1 MNVTTKIATVA
12 ASAIL
17 LATGALAPA
26 SAHVSVIPGVS
37 AAGNTTDAVTVGK
50 NNTLSFRVGH
60 GCSLEADVL
69 HPTTNKVIAAADTF
83 KGATSV
89 FSVTVPATALGDAGT
104 TAPRPAYV
112 PGWKTAI
119 KLNADKTQTV
129 TWTAINRDFALP
141 NGPEGDVATTQYF
154 DFGLRVAFA
163 KAAAGTT
170 VSFPARQTCFVDVAA
185 VKATKKTKAVKAS
198 TIAVYET
205 WDGSATDDIKDN
217 DKHST
222 APSIAVA
229 K

>member
-1 MNVTTKIATVA
+1 MRATNKFAAVA
-12 ASAIL
+12 ASAAL
-17 LATGALAPA
+17 LIAGGLTPA

-60 GCSLEADVL
+60 GCSLEKDVV
-69 HPTTNKVIAAADTF
+69 HPTTKKVIAAVDTF
-83 KGATSV
+83 KGSTSV
-89 FSVTVPATALGDAGT
+89 FSVTVPAAALGDAGT
-104 TAPRPAYV
+104 TAARPAYV
-112 PGWKTAI
+112 PGWKTTI

-170 VSFPARQTCFVDVAA
+170 VSFPARQTCLVDVAA

-205 WDGSATDDIKDN
+205 WDGSATDTVLDN

>member
-1 MNVTTKIATVA
+1 VKFKSALVAVSALVIAG
-12 ASAIL
+12 ASI
-17 LATGALAPA
+17 APA

-69 HPTTNKVIAAADTF
+69 HPTTKKVIAAVDTF

-89 FSVTVPATALGDAGT
+89 FSVTVPASALGDAGT
-104 TAPRPAYV
+104 TAARPAYV

-141 NGPEGDVATTQYF
+141 NGPEGDVATSQYF

-163 KAAAGTT
+163 KTAAGTT
-170 VSFPARQTCFVDVAA
+170 VTFPARQTCYVDVAA
-185 VKATKKTKAVKAS
+185 VKATKKAKAVKAT

-205 WDGSATDDIKDN
+205 WDGSATDEIKDN

-222 APSIAVA
+222 APSIAVN

>member
-1 MNVTTKIATVA
+1 MKFKSALVAVSALVIAG
-12 ASAIL
+12 ASI
-17 LATGALAPA
+17 APA

-69 HPTTNKVIAAADTF
+69 HPTTKKVIAAVDTF

-89 FSVTVPATALGDAGT
+89 FSVTVPASALGDAGT
-104 TAPRPAYV
+104 TAARPAYV

-141 NGPEGDVATTQYF
+141 NGPEGDVATSQYF

-163 KAAAGTT
+163 KTAAGTT
-170 VSFPARQTCFVDVAA
+170 VTFPARQTCYVDVAA
-185 VKATKKTKAVKAS
+185 VKATKKAKAVKAT

-205 WDGSATDDIKDN
+205 WDGSATDEIKDN

-222 APSIAVA
+222 APSIAVN

>member
-1 MNVTTKIATVA
+1 MKNTTKALAAVATT
-12 ASAIL
+12 AIL
-17 LATGALAPA
+17 ISGFVFPA

-60 GCSLEADVL
+60 GCSLETDVL
-69 HPTTNKVIAAADTF
+69 HPTTKKVIASVDTF
-83 KGATSV
+83 KGSTSV
-89 FSVTVPATALGDAGT
+89 FSVTVPALALGDAGT
-104 TAPRPAYV
+104 TAARPAYV
-112 PGWKTAI
+112 PGWKTTI
-119 KLNADKTQTV
+119 KLNDDKTQTV
-129 TWTAINRDFALP
+129 TWTAISRDFALP
-141 NGPEGDVATTQYF
+141 NGPAGDVATSQYF

-170 VSFPARQTCFVDVAA
+170 VVFPARQTCFVDVAA

-205 WDGSATDDIKDN
+205 WDGSTTDTVKDN
-217 DKHST
+217 DKRGT
-222 APSIAVA
+222 APSIAV

>member
-1 MNVTTKIATVA
+1 LNITTKIAAVA
-12 ASAIL
+12 ASTIL
-17 LATGALAPA
+17 LTTGALTSA

-69 HPTTNKVIAAADTF
+69 HPTTKKVIAAVDTF

-89 FSVTVPATALGDAGT
+89 FSVTVPASALGDAGT
-104 TAPRPAYV
+104 TAARPAYV

-141 NGPEGDVATTQYF
+141 NGPEGDVATSQYF

-163 KAAAGTT
+163 KTAAGTT
-170 VSFPARQTCFVDVAA
+170 VTFPARQTCYVDVAA
-185 VKATKKTKAVKAS
+185 VKATKKAKAVKA
-198 TIAVYET
+198 TAIAVYET
-205 WDGSATDDIKDN
+205 WDGSATDEIKDN

-222 APSIAVA
+222 APSIAVN

>member
-1 MNVTTKIATVA
+1 MNVTTKFAAVA
-12 ASAIL
+12 ASAAL
-17 LATGALAPA
+17 LVAGAITPA

-60 GCSLEADVL
+60 GCSLETDVL
-69 HPTTNKVIAAADTF
+69 HPTTKKVIAAVDTF

-89 FSVTVPATALGDAGT
+89 FSVTVPALALGDAGT
-104 TAPRPAYV
+104 TAARPAYV
-112 PGWKTAI
+112 PGWKTTI

-129 TWTAINRDFALP
+129 TWTAISRDFALP
-141 NGPEGDVATTQYF
+141 NGPTGDVATSQYF

-170 VSFPARQTCFVDVAA
+170 VVFPARQTCFVDVAG

-205 WDGSATDDIKDN
+205 WDGSTTDDIKDN

>member
-1 MNVTTKIATVA
+1 MKVTTKFAAVA
-12 ASAIL
+12 ASAVL
-17 LATGALAPA
+17 LAAGSLTPA

-37 AAGNTTDAVTVGK
+37 ATGNTTDAVTVGK

-69 HPTTNKVIAAADTF
+69 HPTTKKVIAAVDTF
-83 KGATSV
+83 KGSTSV
-89 FSVTVPATALGDAGT
+89 FSVTVPALALGDAGT
-104 TAPRPAYV
+104 TAARPAYV

>member
-1 MNVTTKIATVA
+1 MKHSTKVAAVA
-12 ASAIL
+12 ASATL
-17 LATGALAPA
+17 LIATAIAPA

-69 HPTTNKVIAAADTF
+69 HPVTKKVVASVDTF
-83 KGATSV
+83 KGSTHV
-89 FSVTVPATALGDAGT
+89 FSVTVPAAALGDAGT
-104 TAPRPAYV
+104 TAARPAYV
-112 PGWKTAI
+112 PGWKSTI
-119 KLNADKTQTV
+119 KLNEDKTQTV
-129 TWTAINRDFALP
+129 TWTAISRDFDLP

-154 DFGLRVAFA
+154 DFGLRVTFA
-163 KAAAGTT
+163 KTAAGTT
-170 VSFPARQTCFVDVAA
+170 VSFPARQTCLVDIPA
-185 VKATKKTKAVKAS
+185 VKATKKAKAVKAS

-205 WDGSATDDIKDN
+205 WDGSATDTVLDN
-217 DKHST
+217 DKHSA

>member
-1 MNVTTKIATVA
+1 MKTLLKISSVVTA
-12 ASAIL
+12 A
-17 LATGALAPA
+17 ALALAATTPA
-26 SAHVSVIPGVS
+26 QAHVSVIPGVS
-37 AAGNTTDAVTVGK
+37 ATGNTTDAVTVGK
-50 NNTLSFRVGH
+50 NNTLAFRVGH

-69 HPTTNKVIAAADTF
+69 HPTTKKVIAAVDTF

-89 FSVTVPATALGDAGT
+89 FSVTVPAAALGDAGT
-104 TAPRPAYV
+104 TAARPAYV
-112 PGWKTAI
+112 PGWKSTI

-129 TWTAINRDFALP
+129 TWTAISRDFALP

-163 KAAAGTT
+163 KSAAGNT
-170 VSFPARQTCFVDVAA
+170 VNFPARQTCFVDVAA
-185 VKATKKTKAVKAS
+185 VKATKKSKAVKAS

-217 DKHST
+217 DKHSA

>member
-1 MNVTTKIATVA
+1 LNVTTKIAAVA
-12 ASAIL
+12 ASTIL
-17 LATGALAPA
+17 LATGTLAPA

-60 GCSLEADVL
+60 GCSLEADVV
-69 HPTTNKVIAAADTF
+69 HPTTKKVIAAVDTF

-119 KLNADKTQTV
+119 KLNDDKTQTV
-129 TWTAINRDFALP
+129 TWTAISRDFALP
-141 NGPEGDVATTQYF
+141 NGPEGDVATTTYF

-170 VSFPARQTCFVDVAA
+170 VSFPARQTCFVDIAA

-205 WDGSATDDIKDN
+205 WDGSATDEVKDN

>member
-1 MNVTTKIATVA
+1 MNKTTKFAAVA
-12 ASAIL
+12 ASAAL
-17 LATGALAPA
+17 LVAGSLTPA

-37 AAGNTTDAVTVGK
+37 AAGNTTDAVTAGK

-60 GCSLEADVL
+60 GCSLETDVL
-69 HPTTNKVIAAADTF
+69 HPTTKKVIAAVDTF
-83 KGATSV
+83 KGATSI
-89 FSVTVPATALGDAGT
+89 FSVTVPALALGDAGT
-104 TAPRPAYV
+104 TAARPAYV
-112 PGWKTAI
+112 PGWKTTI

-129 TWTAINRDFALP
+129 TWTAISRDFALP
-141 NGPEGDVATTQYF
+141 NGPTGDVATSQYF

-170 VSFPARQTCFVDVAA
+170 VVFPARQTCFVDVAG
-185 VKATKKTKAVKAS
+185 VKATKKTKAVKAT

-205 WDGSATDDIKDN
+205 WDGSTTDTVKDN
-217 DKHST
+217 DKRGT